1 MSYKFYM
8 PTKLLIGKD
17 SLKELHKESLPFK
30 KALIVTTNGKSIYK
44 YGYMDIL
51 LNELKLLNIDY
62 VIYSKILPNPIKEH
76 VMEASEIA
84 KTNNCDVII
93 GIGGGSAIDSAKAI
107 SVMVTNPGDY
117 WDYIEG
123 GTGLNK
129 PLVNKPL
136 SVIAITTTS
145 GTGTESDPWTVIT
158 NGEEKIGY
166 GNDLTFPYLSIVDP
180 MLTLSIPKELTM
192 YQGFDALF
200 HAMEGYINIRHN
212 EISDMFALKSVS
224 LISKYLPIVIKDL
237 NNIEARSKV
246 SLANTLSGIVET
258 LSGCTAEHS
267 IAHAISG
274 VYPSIIHG
282 EALMSITLAYFKKEC
297 DGNKINNR
305 LIDLAI
311 ALGKKDA
318 KNKEDILIALKDLI
332 NKCDGN
338 NVNLT
343 NAKVNINDLDKIV
356 ENAFTT
362 MGGLFKVDP
371 TKLTK
376 LDVLEILKESI

>member
-107 SVMVTNPGDY
+107 SVMATNPGDY

-129 PLVNKPL
+129 PLINKPL
-136 SVIAITTTS
+136 PVIAITTTS
-145 GTGTESDPWTVIT
+145 GT
-158 NGEEKIGY
+158 K
-166 GNDLTFPYLSIVDP
+166 
-180 MLTLSIPKELTM
+180 
-192 YQGFDALF
+192 
-200 HAMEGYINIRHN
+200 
-212 EISDMFALKSVS
+212 
-224 LISKYLPIVIKDL
+224 
-237 NNIEARSKV
+237 
-246 SLANTLSGIVET
+246 
-258 LSGCTAEHS
+258 
-267 IAHAISG
+267 
-274 VYPSIIHG
+274 
-282 EALMSITLAYFKKEC
+282 
-297 DGNKINNR
+297 
-305 LIDLAI
+305 
-311 ALGKKDA
+311 
-318 KNKEDILIALKDLI
+318 
-332 NKCDGN
+332 
-338 NVNLT
+338 
-343 NAKVNINDLDKIV
+343 
-356 ENAFTT
+356 
-362 MGGLFKVDP
+362 
-371 TKLTK
+371 
-376 LDVLEILKESI
+376 